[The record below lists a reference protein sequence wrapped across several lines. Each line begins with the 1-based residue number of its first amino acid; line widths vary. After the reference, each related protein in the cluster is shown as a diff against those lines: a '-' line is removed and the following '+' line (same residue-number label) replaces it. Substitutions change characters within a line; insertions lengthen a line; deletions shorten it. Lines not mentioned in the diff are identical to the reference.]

1 MIDAIDKEGTPH
13 GWPPLMPW
21 RQFADWIREDH
32 AVVRGWI
39 DKGYIPCVKIGR
51 RRLVNVVQVIEAL
64 REGEL

>member
-13 GWPPLMPW
+13 DWPPLMPW
-21 RQFADWIREDH
+21 RQFAEWIREDP
-32 AVVRGWI
+32 AIVRGWM
-39 DKGYIPCVKIGR
+39 DKGHLPTVKVGR